1 MNQRTP
7 EKKKAPLALLI
18 VVILVLVVIVNVFRD
33 KPYNEEDVWEEPQ
46 RVTQTTEPDLTQI
59 LAYYSDLGKV
69 VNSVSIR
76 DAEDVPAEQK
86 LCLDLSARGF
96 SQQPVTYTHSAD
108 GTYLGET
115 EIGAPSLDKHPNYET
130 YYTTESGEVWL
141 VFVINDVIMA
151 NPLSY
156 NLGEEAQMFVIL
168 SEKDTIASYDSE
180 SNYFFELLPH
190 AQTAKVITVD
200 RIDAQTLENMTV
212 EVIRSYE

>member
-1 MNQRTP
+1 MNDQTP
-7 EKKKAPLALLI
+7 KKKKSPMLLLL
-18 VVILVLVVIVNVFRD
+18 VVILVLVVVVNVFRNE
-33 KPYNEEDVWEEPQ
+33 PYTGGSGGEGL
-46 RVTQTTEPDLTQI
+46 RHSTQPTEADLTEI
-59 LAYYSDLGKV
+59 LVYYSDLGKV
-69 VNSVSIR
+69 VSSVSVR
-76 DAEDVPAEQK
+76 DAQNVPAEEQ

-96 SQQPVTYTHSAD
+96 SQQPVTYTHSSD

-115 EIGAPSLDKHPNYET
+115 EIDAPSSDKHPNYET

-156 NLGEEAQMFVIL
+156 NLSGEAKTFTLL

-180 SNYFFELLPH
+180 TNYFFELLPH

-212 EVIRSYE
+212 EVIRNDE